1 MQRTIQGTFHFHST
15 YSHDGRSTLSE
26 IAAALGRRGLSFCV
40 VTDHFE
46 DFDAPK
52 FDNYLLETREVT
64 EKTGFLLIP
73 GTEVNLAGLDTI
85 LFPASSYAEIVN
97 FTTQGQRLKSEPRL
111 YKVLA
116 HASKYP
122 FDRVVKHLEK
132 YEIEG
137 VELWNQQTDSSFIP
151 PFKLLEML
159 EHYWRRKQYR
169 YFFGCDLHN
178 ANLTVS
184 NILSL
189 SLPSP
194 VLAEA
199 IVHDLTEGNFTSR
212 NLPTRIEYGN
222 GSEATDFDDWLPML
236 YKNSYCRGRLLGAI
250 RSGLKSV
257 YRMLPRDAQ
266 RSLNDVKNLVRN
278 KV

>member
-1 MQRTIQGTFHFHST
+1 MIQGTFHFHST
-15 YSHDGRSTLSE
+15 YSHDGRSTLWE
-26 IAAALGRRGLSFCV
+26 IASALGRCGLSFCIL
-40 VTDHFE
+40 TDHFE

-52 FDNYLLETREVT
+52 FDNYLREVREVT

-85 LFPASSYAEIVN
+85 LFPAFSYGQIAD
-97 FTTQGQRLKSEPRL
+97 FAAQGHERDSERRL

-122 FDRVVKHLEK
+122 FEMVVKHLERYK
-132 YEIEG
+132 IEG
-137 VELWNQQTDSSFIP
+137 VELWNQQADSRYIP

-159 EHYWRRKQYR
+159 EHYSRRKQYR

-178 ANLTVS
+178 VNLTVA
-184 NILSL
+184 NLL

-194 VLAEA
+194 GTAEA
-199 IVHDLTEGNFTSR
+199 IVHDLTEGDFTSR
-212 NLPTRIEYGN
+212 NIPTGIEYRN
-222 GSEATDFDDWLPML
+222 GSDSTDFDEWLRML
-236 YKNSYCRGRLLGAI
+236 HKSAYRRGRFLGGI
-250 RSGLKSV
+250 RTGLKSV
-257 YRMLPRDAQ
+257 YRMLPRDTQ
-266 RSLNDVKNLVRN
+266 KSLNDVKNFVRN